1 MSAAP
6 ALSAAEA
13 AAELLARALYA
24 EAGSCPVR
32 GIEAL
37 AGLAMNRA
45 RLVLEDAAART
56 RFANGEA
63 PASLPRA
70 LIAVL
75 RAPFQFPTRH
85 PRHKRHALFA
95 APPEGDAALAVCR
108 RVAGRALAGA
118 LPDASR
124 GALLWHEA
132 LCLPGWAV
140 GRIPCAE
147 LGGLIFCRP
156 A

>member
-6 ALSAAEA
+6 SLPAAGA
-13 AAELLARALYA
+13 AAELLARVLYA
-24 EAGSCPVR
+24 EAGSWPVR

-45 RLVLEDAAART
+45 RLVLEDAEART

-85 PRHKRHALFA
+85 PHHKRHALFA
-95 APPEGDAALAVCR
+95 APPAGDAALTMCR
-108 RVAGRALAGA
+108 RVARRALSGA
-118 LPDASR
+118 RPDASR

-132 LCLPGWAV
+132 LRLPPWAV
-140 GRIPCAE
+140 GRIPCTE
-147 LGGLIFCRP
+147 LGGLIFYRLP
-156 A
+156 